1 MHYKQAVLDFDI
13 QYQIYAGILPGR
25 NDWYSVNLPADG
37 ELESDM

>member
-25 NDWYSVNLPADG
+25 NAWYSVNLPADG